1 MKKAVFLLIFFLIFC
16 SYLSADKNSDWEY
29 QLSKYSKIYS
39 LIKRNYPDNLDREK
53 IFYSSIKGFLSSLDP
68 HSNFL
73 DTLSMRSMNEDQQG
87 NYFGIGIRI
96 TKYEDRLTV
105 VAPMKGTP
113 AYRLGIVA
121 GDVIVKIEGKDTK
134 NITLDAA
141 MKKLR
146 GSKDTYVN
154 IQIKREGIEKLIPYR
169 IKRAEIPLNSIS
181 YCFPHPDES
190 RIGYISIRTFGN
202 TTAKEFKN
210 HIKKLIE
217 QHKIKALILDL
228 RGNSGGSLYAAVEIA
243 DFFLN
248 KGKVIVSIRG
258 RALKQNFLSIKNN
271 QFENL
276 SLAIL
281 MNRTSA
287 SASEIVASALQDH
300 KKAIIIGS
308 RSWGKGL
315 VETVFKLPLNTAVA
329 LTTAKYY
336 TPSNKC
342 LQRDYR
348 KPEDYYSII
357 YKKDYDTNKDI
368 MGGVIP
374 DVYVKGE
381 TLPSLIMKFISKGI
395 FFQFARKL
403 INNDEKITKN
413 FKATK
418 HIVNE
423 FKKFIKKDKAVF
435 DQKEF
440 NKQTKLIKHE
450 IEREV
455 LSNKFSADEG
465 IKVYLKSDP
474 VTQKAVE
481 ILKAGLKDGK

>member
-276 SLAIL
+276 S
-281 MNRTSA
+281 
-287 SASEIVASALQDH
+287 
-300 KKAIIIGS
+300 
-308 RSWGKGL
+308 W
-315 VETVFKLPLNTAVA
+315 P
-329 LTTAKYY
+329 Y
-336 TPSNKC
+336 
-342 LQRDYR
+342 
-348 KPEDYYSII
+348 
-357 YKKDYDTNKDI
+357 
-368 MGGVIP
+368 
-374 DVYVKGE
+374 
-381 TLPSLIMKFISKGI
+381 
-395 FFQFARKL
+395 
-403 INNDEKITKN
+403 
-413 FKATK
+413 
-418 HIVNE
+418 
-423 FKKFIKKDKAVF
+423 
-435 DQKEF
+435 
-440 NKQTKLIKHE
+440 
-450 IEREV
+450 
-455 LSNKFSADEG
+455 
-465 IKVYLKSDP
+465 
-474 VTQKAVE
+474 
-481 ILKAGLKDGK
+481 